1 MKYYKVLPEYIDL
14 WTNEALDE
22 LVVDSAEIERL
33 SREWGKPIEEL
44 MEQVE
49 ETEDAP
55 DYYFDAAVQLMDDE
69 LREQIHADLAP
80 CTNAEFLRE
89 YERRH
94 LEKYGEEFEF
104 C

>member
-22 LVVDSAEIERL
+22 LVVESAEIERL

-44 MEQVE
+44 MKQVE
-49 ETEDAP
+49 ETEDTP
-55 DYYFDAAVQLMDDE
+55 DYYFDAAVSLMDDE

-80 CTNAEFLRE
+80 CTNAEFLHE

-104 C
+104 F